1 MNENGNIYAN
11 SKYKIF
17 NDLGLGEVRTYIDD
31 KGVVWFFM
39 NDIARILDIK
49 NPSDTTRRLENSG
62 LSAPLDTIEVGK
74 IHTNQYGPTG
84 IIQNV
89 KETIV
94 SEKALIYICATSRKP
109 EAKNLVRF
117 VSEDVV
123 PNLARYGGY
132 IMPEDRE
139 MYNNNP
145 DLVKD
150 LIENNKKLEDQL
162 QVGYKYAKEQ
172 EDEYFELVQ
181 DYNSLV
187 DKYETLLQEFNSLS
201 EESDDLM
208 EELED

>member
-1 MNENGNIYAN
+1 MNGNIYAN

-17 NDLGLGEVRTYIDD
+17 NDLGLGDVRTYTDD
-31 KGVVWFFM
+31 KGIVWFFM

-74 IHTNQYGPTG
+74 IHSNQYGPTG
-84 IIQNV
+84 IIQSV

-117 VSEDVV
+117 VSEEVV

-139 MYNNNP
+139 MYNANP

-150 LIENNKKLEDQL
+150 LIENNRRLEDQL

-172 EDEYFELVQ
+172 EDEYFELLQ
-181 DYNSLV
+181 D
-187 DKYETLLQEFNSLS
+187 FNSVV
-201 EESDDLM
+201 EENDELRKRL
-208 EELED
+208 EELE

>member
-1 MNENGNIYAN
+1 MNGNGNIYAN

-17 NDLGLGEVRTYIDD
+17 NDLGLGDVRTYVDE

-49 NPSDTTRRLENSG
+49 NPRDIVANLHNSG
-62 LSAPLDTIEVGK
+62 LSAYVGISDGGK
-74 IHTNQYGPTG
+74 IHSNQYGVSG
-84 IIQNV
+84 VIQNV
-89 KETIV
+89 KETTIKE
-94 SEKALIYICATSRKP
+94 SALLYICGRSRKP
-109 EAKNLVRF
+109 NAQKLFRF
-117 VSEDVV
+117 VSEEVV
-123 PNLARYGGY
+123 PNLARYGGF

-172 EDEYFELVQ
+172 EDEYFELLQ
-181 DYNSLV
+181 DFDSV
-187 DKYETLLQEFNSLS
+187 V
-201 EESDDLM
+201 EENDELRKRL
-208 EELED
+208 EELE

>member
-1 MNENGNIYAN
+1 MNGNIYAN

-17 NDLGLGEVRTYIDD
+17 NDLGLGDVRTYVDE

-74 IHTNQYGPTG
+74 IHSNQYGPTG
-84 IIQNV
+84 IIQSV

-117 VSEDVV
+117 VSEEVV

-139 MYNNNP
+139 MYNANP

-172 EDEYFELVQ
+172 EDEYFELLQ
-181 DYNSLV
+181 D
-187 DKYETLLQEFNSLS
+187 FNSVV
-201 EESDDLM
+201 EENDELRKRL
-208 EELED
+208 EELE